1 MVGFM
6 KRFSLL
12 IASGVATS
20 LLVATPALA
29 QPSGD
34 TIVTFTVGTSNLAIE
49 VPAAANIGSTFPGSS
64 TSGQLGPVRVTDLR
78 AAATATWTASVVT
91 TSFTTDLATPDE
103 TIPINAISYWSGPA
117 TATTGTG
124 TFVPGQLTAADAVVL
139 NAPRTAFSKTSGA
152 GNNSATW
159 NPTLRVDVPP
169 GAVGGLYTGTVTH
182 SVA

>member
-1 MVGFM
+1 M
-6 KRFSLL
+6 KKLL
-12 IASGVATS
+12 LLSTAVLATLVVA
-20 LLVATPALA
+20 APALA

-34 TIVTFTVGTSNLAIE
+34 TTVTFTVGTSNLSIE
-49 VPAAANIGSTFPGSS
+49 VPAAANIGNAFPGGT

-78 AAATATWTASVVT
+78 AALTATWTASVVT
-91 TSFTTDLATPDE
+91 TSFTTDIATPDE

-139 NAPRTAFSKTSGA
+139 NVPRTAFSKTSGA
-152 GNNSATW
+152 GNNTATW
-159 NPTLRVDVPP
+159 NPTLHVDVPP
-169 GAVGGLYTGTVTH
+169 GVVGGLYTGTVTH